1 MRVSSNVMFRESG
14 KIEKDVE
21 RLATVFKE
29 YFDDITDSRNLS
41 KRSNLD
47 NSTRNTVDKIMHI
60 EK

>member
-1 MRVSSNVMFRESG
+1 MRISNNVMFRESG

-29 YFDDITDSRNLS
+29 YFDGITDSLNLS